1 MTSGST
7 NASDAPNSAGWKERF
22 PKLLETE
29 RGNGFDDRAVYGGI
43 DAFAHYWQK
52 SLTEFLETIPGAPD
66 LLRHSYARMSLP
78 EREQWAAQWRALL
91 ETGRPLEQPDS
102 PEEEPA
108 TPLPPPAPETHETR
122 SRLLNIIEAAP
133 PLPPAP
139 EPGPA
144 SPPATARAA
153 ARKKPAPSTT
163 EPPPDPATSPAIE
176 PGPEKPELDAP
187 VSRLK
192 RVDAKLSGLLN
203 RLGIATI
210 RDLLYHFPRE
220 HQDYSRTVR
229 IAELAPEQ
237 EVTVAGRLWE
247 MREVRLGRRGA
258 RKSDAKAVLS
268 DATGNVEITWF
279 GQGFLARH
287 LKPGSR
293 IAVSGKVGAF
303 QGRPVFEGPEY
314 DDISRGQTP
323 VNTGRLAPVYPLTAG
338 LTARNLRRLTWQTL
352 NDCLAGVEDPLPP
365 RSLARTGLLPLQ
377 PAIRQAHYPD
387 SFARLEQAR
396 RRLAFDELLTL
407 QLWALARRQRR
418 SQVMTGVAIEPG
430 EPGAALLDG
439 LIASLPFTLTQSQR
453 ESVDQILADL
463 RRETPP
469 MSRLL
474 QGDVGNG
481 KTIVALLALL
491 SVIAAGY
498 QGAIMV
504 PTEVVAEQHF
514 QTVARFLEGLSPAP
528 VAREDNLLTAWI
540 EALGRPV
547 TVGQLTGSTR
557 ARPRRKLTGMA
568 ADGSLD
574 LLIGTHALIQE
585 GVELP
590 RLALAVL
597 DEQHRFGVMQRSALR
612 EKSGE
617 NPHILVMSATPIP
630 RTLSLTIHGDL
641 DVSTIDEP
649 PPGRPEVRTRW
660 LGPERRGAAYG
671 FIQREVQA
679 GRQAFIVHPLIDE
692 SDAVEAKAATEEY
705 ARLSREVFPNL
716 RLALLHGRMAA
727 AEKDRV
733 MRRFRD
739 GELDILVTT
748 AVIEVGIDV
757 PNATI
762 MLIEGADRFGL
773 AQLHQFRGR
782 VGRGEHQSYCIL
794 MSDNPS
800 AVSDNPSAAKERLAI
815 ALEQVENG
823 IKLKPQDVDF
833 ALRLAALEQTRN
845 GFELA
850 EVDMK
855 LRGPGD
861 FFGTRQSGLPNLR
874 MAHLSDR
881 ELLDLARQEAI
892 RIMEQ
897 DPALALEEH
906 TALAAQVARFA
917 ERASAEFS

>member
-1 MTSGST
+1 MTSMTSGST
-7 NASDAPNSAGWKERF
+7 NASNSGGWKELL
-22 PKLLETE
+22 PKFLEME
-29 RGNGFDDRAVYGGI
+29 RNKGFNNRAVSGGM
-43 DAFAHYWQK
+43 DAFAHHWLE
-52 SLTEFLETIPGAPD
+52 SLTAFLETIPDAPD

-78 EREQWAAQWRALL
+78 ERERWVAQWRALL
-91 ETGRPLEQPDS
+91 ETGLPLDS
-102 PEEEPA
+102 PA
-108 TPLPPPAPETHETR
+108 
-122 SRLLNIIEAAP
+122 AAP
-133 PLPPAP
+133 ALPPAAQTA
-139 EPGPA
+139 PA
-144 SPPATARAA
+144 STPSATRTI
-153 ARKKPAPSTT
+153 ARKKPAAPGA
-163 EPPPDPATSPAIE
+163 DPATDPA
-176 PGPEKPELDAP
+176 PEKPDVDVP

-192 RVDAKLSGLLN
+192 RVDARLAGQLN
-203 RLGIATI
+203 RLGIATV
-210 RDLLYHFPRE
+210 RDLLYHFPRN
-220 HQDYSRTVR
+220 HLDYSRTVK
-229 IAELAPEQ
+229 IAELIPEQ

-247 MREVRLGRRGA
+247 MREVRLGRQGP

-268 DATGNVEITWF
+268 DETGNVEITWF
-279 GQGFLARH
+279 GQGFLARS

-293 IAVSGKVGAF
+293 IAVSGKVGIF

-314 DDISRGQTP
+314 DDVSRGQTP

-338 LTARNLRRLTWQTL
+338 LTGRNLRRLTWRAL

-365 RSLARTGLLPLQ
+365 RMLARTGLLPLQ
-377 PAIRQAHYPD
+377 PAIQQAHYPD
-387 SFARLEQAR
+387 RPARLEQAR

-407 QLWALARRQRR
+407 QLWVLAHRRRR
-418 SQVMTGVAIEPG
+418 SQGMTGVAIETSP
-430 EPGAALLDG
+430 ALLES
-439 LIASLPFTLTQSQR
+439 LLESLPFTLTRAQR
-453 ESVDQILADL
+453 ESAGQILADL
-463 RRETPP
+463 RRGTPP

-474 QGDVGNG
+474 QGEVGSG
-481 KTIVALLALL
+481 KTIVALVALL
-491 SVIAAGY
+491 AAIAAGY

-514 QTVARFLEGLSPAP
+514 QTVARFLEGLAPGP

-557 ARPRRKLTGMA
+557 ARPRRKLTAMA

-617 NPHILVMSATPIP
+617 YPHTLVMSATPIP
-630 RTLSLTIHGDL
+630 RTLSLTLHGDL
-641 DVSTIDEP
+641 DVSTIGEL
-649 PPGRPEVRTRW
+649 PPGRQEILTRW

-705 ARLSREVFPNL
+705 ARLSGEVFPNL
-716 RLALLHGRMAA
+716 RLALLHGRMPA

-773 AQLHQFRGR
+773 SQLHQFRGR
-782 VGRGEHQSYCIL
+782 VGRGEHKSYCIL

-800 AVSDNPSAAKERLAI
+800 AIARERLS
-815 ALEQVENG
+815 ALEQ
-823 IKLKPQDVDF
+823 IKD
-833 ALRLAALEQTRN
+833 
-845 GFELA
+845 GFKLA
-850 EVDMK
+850 EVDLE

-881 ELLDLARQEAI
+881 ELLDLARQEAT

-897 DPALALEEH
+897 DPALAEH
-906 TALAAQVARFA
+906 TALAAQVARFS
-917 ERASAEFS
+917 ERVSAEFS